1 MVFNTT
7 FNNICV
13 ILWGTVYWWK
23 KLEYPEKT
31 TNLPQVTDKLYHIIL
46 HQVLTETFEEKKYLL
61 GKLNLS
67 FFLTDNIRIFRSL
80 WLELPIFPLSL
91 SCICREPK
99 NKLDVHCIYTIWTF
113 FKFFLYKYHQHIFLS
128 VDINPML

>member
-80 WLELPIFPLSL
+80 
-91 SCICREPK
+91 
-99 NKLDVHCIYTIWTF
+99 
-113 FKFFLYKYHQHIFLS
+113 
-128 VDINPML
+128 